1 MVLAQVVAST
11 VTPTDGMVIMAS
23 TSLTPGVYSLPHGLS
38 IGANDVELNMTG
50 VTLIGEARPGYF
62 GLQVINAHGVRI
74 TGGAARRYF
83 YGIRAENSADL
94 ELSEIDVSQ
103 NWVDPQSIGPNPP
116 WLDINC
122 APNLTDTTNL
132 GGGVFLSNC
141 SAATVHAVRAC
152 DQVSYGALA
161 CCS

>member
-1 MVLAQVVAST
+1 MVVVLAQVVAST

-83 YGIRAENSADL
+83 YGIRAENSAGL

-103 NWVDPQSIGPNPP
+103 NWVDPP

-141 SAATVHAVRAC
+141 SAATVRAVRAC